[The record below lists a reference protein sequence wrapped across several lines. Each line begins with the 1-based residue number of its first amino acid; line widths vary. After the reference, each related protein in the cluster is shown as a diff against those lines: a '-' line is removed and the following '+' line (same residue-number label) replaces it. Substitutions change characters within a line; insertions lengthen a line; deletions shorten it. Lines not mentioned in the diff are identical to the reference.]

1 MKLLDKEKELFE
13 IRKGTTLYRKEFK
26 NYRKVKV
33 YDIYLE
39 KYINGWKTIIKV
51 ITDSKVIYTYFASD
65 IGMNLFTKSPED
77 LESKGE

>member
-1 MKLLDKEKELFE
+1 MNLLDKEKELFE

-51 ITDSKVIYTYFASD
+51 ITDSKIIYTYFASD
-65 IGMNLFTKSPED
+65 LGMNLFAKSPED